1 MNPRQESKSRDGE
14 GDTEMVIASSP
25 LEVENNVSK
34 IEKTSGEE
42 LPDRG
47 TLVLFSAIGS
57 EEESIDEGSTSGK
70 GKDGSTYGTT
80 SRSRRNRLRHMRQ
93 AVLRGCES
101 VMKSP
106 LALKVFRR
114 SALPPTKDGRHIS
127 LFTFLPSPLID
138 ERTGKQHINNA
149 IRSSRYTLIS
159 FFPHQLWFQFSKI
172 ANLYFLI
179 TGIIQLIPGL
189 STTGTYTTILP
200 LVFFLIFT
208 VAREGWDDWRRYRLD
223 KIENGKMAKVLGGAE
238 TNTKLSLVMASKLLG
253 MEILQVFK
261 QFGKN
266 TVSKTRL
273 PTFRRNHEKTVSAVD
288 ALSPWRKIEWI
299 HVKVGD
305 IVELDRD
312 EQVPADIVM
321 LHANGRDGVAYVET
335 MALDGETNLK
345 SRYPVPQ
352 LQCKTVDDLLKC
364 HAHFVVEDPNLDLYD
379 FHGKVTLDGTT
390 LPLTLSNVVFR
401 GSIVR
406 NTTRVIGMVI
416 NTGEECKIR
425 MNASKNPEAKSPV
438 IQKMTNRVVILLA
451 VFVVLLASGCTV
463 GYVVWERDFERHA
476 WYLNNAS
483 VRMIDIFVAFA
494 IMFNNLIPLALYVS
508 LELIKFAQFL
518 LLHDVEMY
526 DEASNTPMVSNTQNI
541 YENLGQVTHIWSDK
555 TGTLTE
561 NVMRLRKMTV
571 GGEVWTHKEMG
582 ANSESDQVRGSDV
595 TKKST
600 DVKISATGGAS
611 DHPVRKSTAGN
622 NPRIT
627 LEVPL
632 APQRPSLS
640 ITFSNGEVK
649 RCDNI
654 IQYLQSNSRTALADK
669 LRFFILSLAICHTCF
684 PEAQNSGK
692 TGFQAASPDELAL
705 VEAAQ
710 DLGYLLIDRT
720 TQVIT
725 ILTPPNGSNTGSRE
739 CYEVLNIIE
748 FSSKRKRM
756 SILVKFPDGK
766 ICLFCKGADSVIIPR
781 FKKDL
786 KATDAASIVQDRRLQ
801 RVSMEVEEALVRKST
816 EIESRKS
823 FQRASLNI
831 GRPSFNIS
839 RPSLSISRPGPPTR
853 NNSSGYFGR
862 KSLTVIDHDLRD
874 APLTQTP
881 MSPGG
886 PRRSMGNFSS
896 RLEVPSRAT
905 SFQSERRHDIHD
917 EADTIERCLEHIVNF
932 ASDGL
937 RTLVFGYRYL
947 SQEEY
952 RNWASLH
959 HSATTSLTDRQEKIE
974 AVAEQIE
981 KDLDLAGATG
991 IEDKLQDGVPGTI
1004 TKLQRANI
1012 KISILTGDKRETAIN
1027 IAHSAGICKTYSEI
1041 VILDGTETEMFEQ
1054 MSSTLKKL
1062 DAGRIAHSVLVID
1075 GQTLVE
1081 VEANDRLK
1089 DNFYTLLLR
1098 VDSTICTRAYPSQ
1111 KALLV
1116 KRIRTLSPKSIT
1128 LAIGDGGNDIAMIQE
1143 AHVGIGISGKEGLQA
1158 ARVADYSI
1166 AQFRFLERLLLV
1178 HGHWL
1183 YLRTAKFILLTFW
1196 KEMLFYIVQ
1205 ALYQKWNGY
1214 TGTSFFESW
1223 SLAVW
1228 NTLFTALPVMIP
1240 GIFEQDL
1247 SAETLLEMPELYA
1260 YGQQNHGFN
1269 MRKYWWWMFMATCEA
1284 VLIYFM
1290 VYGLYGPADMSDQG
1304 LFATGDLAFSICVV
1318 FINVK
1323 LLYVLFH
1330 LPSLFII

>member
-1 MNPRQESKSRDGE
+1 MI
-14 GDTEMVIASSP
+14 T
-25 LEVENNVSK
+25 
-34 IEKTSGEE
+34 
-42 LPDRG
+42 
-47 TLVLFSAIGS
+47 
-57 EEESIDEGSTSGK
+57 
-70 GKDGSTYGTT
+70 
-80 SRSRRNRLRHMRQ
+80 
-93 AVLRGCES
+93 
-101 VMKSP
+101 
-106 LALKVFRR
+106 
-114 SALPPTKDGRHIS
+114 
-127 LFTFLPSPLID
+127 
-138 ERTGKQHINNA
+138 
-149 IRSSRYTLIS
+149 
-159 FFPHQLWFQFSKI
+159 FFPHQFWFQFSKLP
-172 ANLYFLI
+172 NLYFLV

-200 LVFFLIFT
+200 LLFFLLFT
-208 VAREGWDDWRRYRLD
+208 VAREGWDDWRRYRQD
-223 KIENGKMAKVLGGAE
+223 KVENGKMAKVLGGSQGQLKFSISSAA
-238 TNTKLSLVMASKLLG
+238 KK
-253 MEILQVFK
+253 
-261 QFGKN
+261 FGKE
-266 TVSKTRL
+266 VGKVIWKSGEHAISKARSSTSHGRDQ
-273 PTFRRNHEKTVSAVD
+273 PREDTFSINNAASD
-288 ALSPWRKIEWI
+288 SSPWKKVEWV

-305 IVELDRD
+305 IVELSRD
-312 EQVPADIVM
+312 EEVPADIVM
-321 LHANGRDGVAYVET
+321 LHADGRDGVAYVET

-352 LQCKTVDDLLKC
+352 LKC
-364 HAHFVVEDPNLDLYD
+364 GTLDELSCCNAHFVVEDPNLDLYD
-379 FHGKVTLDGTT
+379 FHGKVTVDGTT
-390 LPLTLSNVVFR
+390 LPLTLSNVIFR

-406 NTTRVIGMVI
+406 NTAQVIGMVI

-425 MNASKNPEAKSPV
+425 MNASKNPEAKSPA

-463 GYVVWERDFERHA
+463 GYVVWKRDFERHA
-476 WYLNNAS
+476 WYLENAT
-483 VRMIDIFVAFA
+483 VRMIDIFIAFA
-494 IMFNNLIPLALYVS
+494 IMFNNLIPLALYIS

-541 YENLGQVTHIWSDK
+541 YENLGQVTHILSDK

-561 NVMRLRKMTV
+561 NVMKLRKMTV
-571 GGEVWTHKEMG
+571 GGEIWTHKEKG
-582 ANSESDQVRGSDV
+582 VDDEADSVKANET
-595 TKKST
+595 TKRST
-600 DVKISATGGAS
+600 DVRISSLADDGGRVA
-611 DHPVRKSTAGN
+611 RKSTAGN
-622 NPRIT
+622 TPRIT
-627 LEVPL
+627 LEVPS

-640 ITFSNGEVK
+640 IYFSNEQTK
-649 RCDNI
+649 KADNI
-654 IQYLQSNSRTALADK
+654 IEYIQTHPRTALSEK

-720 TQVIT
+720 TQTIT
-725 ILTPPNGSNTGSRE
+725 ILTPPTGPNTGTRDD
-739 CYEVLNIIE
+739 YEVLNIIE
-748 FSSKRKRM
+748 FSSKRK
-756 SILVKFPDGK
+756 
-766 ICLFCKGADSVIIPR
+766 
-781 FKKDL
+781 
-786 KATDAASIVQDRRLQ
+786 Q
-801 RVSMEVEEALVRKST
+801 
-816 EIESRKS
+816 
-823 FQRASLNI
+823 
-831 GRPSFNIS
+831 
-839 RPSLSISRPGPPTR
+839 
-853 NNSSGYFGR
+853 
-862 KSLTVIDHDLRD
+862 
-874 APLTQTP
+874 
-881 MSPGG
+881 
-886 PRRSMGNFSS
+886 
-896 RLEVPSRAT
+896 
-905 SFQSERRHDIHD
+905 
-917 EADTIERCLEHIVNF
+917 HIVEF

-952 RNWASLH
+952 DTWASQH
-959 HSATTSLTDRQEKIE
+959 HAATTSLTNRQEQIE

-981 KDLDLAGATG
+981 QNLELAGATG
-991 IEDKLQDGVPGTI
+991 IEDKLQDGVAETI

-1027 IAHSAGICKTYSEI
+1027 IAHSAGICKIFSEI
-1041 VILDGTETEMFEQ
+1041 IILDGTDTMISAQ
-1054 MSSTLKKL
+1054 MSSAVEKL
-1062 DAGRIAHSVLVID
+1062 DAGQVAHSVLVID

-1081 VEANDRLK
+1081 VEANDMLK
-1089 DNFYTLLLR
+1089 DVFYSLLLR

-1166 AQFRFLERLLLV
+1166 AQFRFLQRLLLV

-1196 KEMLFYIVQ
+1196 KEMLFYTVQ

-1214 TGTSFFESW
+1214 TGTSLFESW

-1247 SAETLLEMPELYA
+1247 SAETLLEVPELYA
-1260 YGQQNHGFN
+1260 YGQTNQGFN
-1269 MRKYWWWMFMATCEA
+1269 MKKYWWWMFMATCEA

-1290 VYGLYGPADMSDQG
+1290 VYGLYGQAYMSDQG
-1304 LFATGDLAFSICVV
+1304 LFAIGDLGFSICVV

-1323 LLYVLFH
+1323 LL
-1330 LPSLFII
+1330 IIDYTHKTWIPIFSCLLTISGWEAGWDGIEKIHY

>member
-1 MNPRQESKSRDGE
+1 MKPRQGPIARDG
-14 GDTEMVIASSP
+14 DAVIELQISPSS
-25 LEVENNVSK
+25 LGAEKNVTVG
-34 IEKTSGEE
+34 EKTSGRISTNGG
-42 LPDRG
+42 P
-47 TLVLFSAIGS
+47 LVLSNVVGS
-57 EEESIDEGSTSGK
+57 EEESIDDESTSGN
-70 GKDGSTYGTT
+70 GKDGFT
-80 SRSRRNRLRHMRQ
+80 SGSGNHFQRNPLQRMIKLGLRGYEFLMNNPVVSK
-93 AVLRGCES
+93 VLR
-101 VMKSP
+101 
-106 LALKVFRR
+106 R
-114 SALPPTKDGRHIS
+114 SMLPPTKDGRHIS
-127 LFTFLPSPLID
+127 LFTSRPIPLID
-138 ERTGKQHINNA
+138 ERTGKEYINNA
-149 IRSSRYTLIS
+149 IRSSRYTLIT
-159 FFPHQLWFQFSKI
+159 FLPHQLWFQFSKI

-200 LVFFLIFT
+200 LMFFLLFT

-238 TNTKLSLVMASKLLG
+238 INIKFSVATASKTLFMQMLHVCRKLG
-253 MEILQVFK
+253 RQALRKTPVVCFK
-261 QFGKN
+261 
-266 TVSKTRL
+266 
-273 PTFRRNHEKTVSAVD
+273 RRHDQDSTIED
-288 ALSPWRKIEWI
+288 LFPWRKVEWI

-305 IVELDRD
+305 IIELSRD

-321 LHANGRDGVAYVET
+321 LHADGRDGVAYVET

-352 LQCKTVDDLLKC
+352 LKCQNVDDISNC

-390 LPLTLSNVVFR
+390 LPLTVSNVVFR

-425 MNASKNPEAKSPV
+425 MNASKNPEAKSPT

-463 GYVVWERDFERHA
+463 GYVVWKRDFERHA

-508 LELIKFAQFL
+508 LELVKLAQFL

-541 YENLGQVTHIWSDK
+541 YENLGQVTHILSDK

-561 NVMRLRKMTV
+561 NVMRLRKMTI
-571 GGEVWTHKEMG
+571 GGEIWTHKEKC
-582 ANSESDQVRGSDV
+582 AESDSSSGPEIQNG
-595 TKKST
+595 KKST
-600 DVKISATGGAS
+600 DVKVLALGGTS
-611 DHPVRKSTAGN
+611 DQSIRKSAVGN

-627 LEVPL
+627 LEVPSG
-632 APQRPSLS
+632 PQRPSLS
-640 ITFSNGEVK
+640 ITFSHGEAK
-649 RCDNI
+649 RSDNI
-654 IQYLQSNSRTALADK
+654 VEYIQSNPRTALADK

-684 PEAQNSGK
+684 PEAENSGK
-692 TGFQAASPDELAL
+692 IGFQAASPDELAL

-720 TQVIT
+720 TQIIT
-725 ILTPPNGSNTGSRE
+725 ILTPPNGIDTGSRE

-756 SILVKFPDGK
+756 SILVKFPDGR

-781 FKKDL
+781 FRKDL
-786 KATDAASIVQDRRLQ
+786 QAADAASIVQDRRLQ

-823 FQRASLNI
+823 FQRSSLNI
-831 GRPSFNIS
+831 GRPSMNIS
-839 RPSLSISRPGPPTR
+839 RPSLSISRPGPPNR

-862 KSLTVIDHDLRD
+862 KSLNVIDQDLGSGSL
-874 APLTQTP
+874 PQSP
-881 MSPGG
+881 ISPGG
-886 PRRSMGNFSS
+886 HRRSMGNFSS
-896 RLEVPSRAT
+896 RLEVPSRGP

-917 EADTIERCLEHIVNF
+917 EAGTIERCLEHIVNF

-952 RNWASLH
+952 DIWASLH
-959 HSATTSLTDRQEKIE
+959 HSATTSLTNRQEQIE

-981 KDLDLAGATG
+981 KDFDLAGATG
-991 IEDKLQDGVPGTI
+991 IEDKLQDGVPETI

-1027 IAHSAGICKTYSEI
+1027 IAHSAGICKAYSEI
-1041 VILDGTETEMFEQ
+1041 VILDGADTVILEQ
-1054 MSSTLKKL
+1054 MSLLLEKL
-1062 DAGRIAHSVLVID
+1062 DAGRVAHSVLVID
-1075 GQTLVE
+1075 GQTLVD
-1081 VEANDRLK
+1081 VEANDSLK
-1089 DNFYTLLLR
+1089 ETFYSLLLR

-1166 AQFRFLERLLLV
+1166 AQFRFLQRLLLV

-1214 TGTSFFESW
+1214 TGTSLFESW

-1247 SAETLLEMPELYA
+1247 CAETLLEVPELYA
-1260 YGQQNHGFN
+1260 YGQGNQGFN

-1290 VYGLYGPADMSDQG
+1290 VIGLYGPADMSDQG

-1323 LLYVLFH
+1323 LL
-1330 LPSLFII
+1330 